1 MRQRLD
7 LDALLRKYETNYS
20 PRPQPTEPAYSPK
33 GVPKLRLKL
42 KTETDRFP
50 ENDLRFFNTAA
61 NRAQLDPGSRTGRDK
76 VGSVSF
82 QMSKSECEALLLGV
96 QE

>member
-20 PRPQPTEPAYSPK
+20 PRPQHSEPLFSPRPH
-33 GVPKLRLKL
+33 PKLRLKL

-61 NRAQLDPGSRTGRDK
+61 NRAQP
-76 VGSVSF
+76 
-82 QMSKSECEALLLGV
+82 
-96 QE
+96 